1 MIKKIHVNHI
11 SCSKLTI
18 TNYFLG
24 IIKEKQL
31 EDPNLKCN
39 VDWLGIDQAKDF
51 VMGED
56 EIVRF
61 NNKICIP
68 TNEELKRI
76 ILEEG

>member
-1 MIKKIHVNHI
+1 
-11 SCSKLTI
+11 
-18 TNYFLG
+18 
-24 IIKEKQL
+24 
-31 EDPNLKCN
+31 